1 MTDPQMSKKEVRAKA
16 AADKAY
22 AKSQRSWFPRHKIL
36 SVFGV
41 FILLGIIAGVS
52 SSGGG
57 GNAIT
62 GQQST
67 VVSTSASPA
76 TDGGKAT
83 APTNASVG
91 QALHV
96 TGNDGLD
103 ASVTLLSVTH
113 AAKGPGDAAM
123 PAKNGVY
130 VAAKFAIS
138 DVAGK
143 YDFNL
148 LYLKFQVADGTTYT
162 GLDGN
167 AAFAGFEPSLSA
179 GSLNPGQKTGGFVA
193 FDVPSAH
200 GTIQLTDPLGGVV
213 GQWTV

>member
-1 MTDPQMSKKEVRAKA
+1 MLGA
-16 AADKAY
+16 
-22 AKSQRSWFPRHKIL
+22 
-36 SVFGV
+36 
-41 FILLGIIAGVS
+41 FILIAIIAGVS
-52 SSGGG
+52 SSVGG

-62 GQQST
+62 GQKST
-67 VVSTSASPA
+67 VVGSSGSPA
-76 TDGGKAT
+76 TGSDKTTAT
-83 APTNASVG
+83 KNAAVG

-103 ASVTLLSVTH
+103 ANVTLLSVMH
-113 AAKGPGDAAM
+113 AVKGPGAAAM

-130 VAAKFAIS
+130 VAAKFVIS
-138 DVAGK
+138 DIAGK

-167 AAFAGFEPSLSA
+167 ASLAGFEPSLSA